1 MNVGIRRN
9 CGPARLLLLAF
20 LFVSLFETV
29 AVADPATDGAADRD
43 VSENVELSRALDAYA
58 AALEE
63 RSRDARLAG
72 FAVAERGFAA
82 AVAAGSHNAA
92 LYTNL
97 GNAALQ
103 AEHTGRAVLAYQ
115 RALHLDADFPR
126 ALQNLEHVRTTLP
139 SWVPRPEPAGV
150 LDTFFFY
157 RSFARDTR
165 SFAGAV
171 AFALAGLC
179 SGLAIRTRQGLWRGA
194 AVLCVVAWLGLAGSV
209 WFDARSDEEPHAVLV
224 ADEVL
229 ARSADSA
236 LAALAFPEPLPGG
249 TEVDVLEVRS
259 PWTRIRLANGRD
271 AWVNESSVATVL
283 PLD

>member
-1 MNVGIRRN
+1 MKQLGATRILGALLVWSSL
-9 CGPARLLLLAF
+9 CAAPAL
-20 LFVSLFETV
+20 
-29 AVADPATDGAADRD
+29 
-43 VSENVELSRALDAYA
+43 SEENPNISRALDAYA
-58 AALEE
+58 SALEE
-63 RSRDARLAG
+63 SSRDARLAS
-72 FAVAERGFAA
+72 FEEAERGFAA
-82 AVAAGSHNAA
+82 SIANGAHNAA

-103 AEHTGRAVLAYQ
+103 AEHTGAAVLAYH
-115 RALHLDADFPR
+115 RALHLDANFPR

-139 SWVPRPEPAGV
+139 TWVPRPEPAGV

-165 SFAGAV
+165 SFAGALS
-171 AFALAGLC
+171 FALAGLC
-179 SGLAIRTRQGLWRGA
+179 TGLAIRTRQGLWRGA
-194 AVLCVVAWLGLAGSV
+194 AVLCGFAWLGLAGSV
-209 WFDARSDEEPHAVLV
+209 WFDARADAQARAVVL

-236 LAALAFPEPLPGG
+236 LAALAFSDPLPGG
-249 TEVDVLEVRS
+249 TEVAVLEVRS

-271 AWVNESSVATVL
+271 AWVNESSVVKVL

>member
-1 MNVGIRRN
+1 MMQLCAKRIAETLLVTLILSAT
-9 CGPARLLLLAF
+9 PAL
-20 LFVSLFETV
+20 SEET
-29 AVADPATDGAADRD
+29 
-43 VSENVELSRALDAYA
+43 SSISRALNAYA
-58 AALEE
+58 SALEE
-63 RSRDARLAG
+63 SSRDARLAS
-72 FAVAERGFAA
+72 FEEAERGFAA
-82 AVAAGSHNAA
+82 SIANGAHNAA

-103 AEHTGRAVLAYQ
+103 AEHTGTAVLAYQ
-115 RALHLDADFPR
+115 RALYLDATFPR

-139 SWVPRPEPAGV
+139 AWVPHPEPAGV

-165 SFAGAV
+165 SFAGALS
-171 AFALAGLC
+171 FALAGLC
-179 SGLAIRTRQGLWRGA
+179 TALAIRTRQGLWRGA
-194 AVLCVVAWLGLAGSV
+194 AVLCGFAWLGLAGSV
-209 WFDARSDEEPHAVLV
+209 WFDARADARARAVVV

-236 LAALAFPEPLPGG
+236 LAALAFPDPLPGG
-249 TEVDVLEVRS
+249 TEVAVLEVRS

-271 AWVNESSVATVL
+271 AWVNESSVARVL